1 MTASTTRRPRR
12 DAARNYQL
20 VVDAARELL
29 EESGVE
35 ASMEQIAAR
44 AGVGVG
50 TVYRSFSCK
59 ESLVEELVKTVSD
72 ELSDAADRL
81 LADDDGTGLE
91 EFLRVLGRSFTKHHR
106 WTSLLMPGR
115 PTSEPGKSAIQ
126 GQIARLFQNARQ
138 AGAIGPYAE
147 LGDVMAL
154 IWGLRAV
161 AEASG
166 SVAPD
171 AWERYLDVH
180 LRALRSPGQLSDT
193 PATSE
198 EQLRR
203 LSSGVSRS
211 HER

>member
-12 DAARNYQL
+12 DAVRNYQL

-29 EESGVE
+29 EESGLE

-50 TVYRSFSCK
+50 TVYRRFSCK

-72 ELSDAADRL
+72 ELSDAAGEL
-81 LADDDGTGLE
+81 LEHDDAGHGLE
-91 EFLRVLGRSFTKHHR
+91 EFLQVLGRSFTKHHR

-115 PTSEPGKSAIQ
+115 PTSEPGRSILT
-126 GQIARLFQNARQ
+126 GQLSRLFDNAHR
-138 AGAIGPYAE
+138 AGTIGQHAE
-147 LGDVMAL
+147 LGDVMAM

-161 AEASG
+161 AEGSG

-171 AWERYLDVH
+171 AWRRYLDIH
-180 LRALRSPGQLSDT
+180 LSALRSPAPLSDT
-193 PATSE
+193 PATSAD
-198 EQLRR
+198 QLRQ
-203 LSSGVSRS
+203 LS
-211 HER
+211 EA

>member
-50 TVYRSFSCK
+50 TVYRRFSCK
-59 ESLVEELVKTVSD
+59 ESLVEELVKMVSD
-72 ELSDAADRL
+72 ELSAAADQL
-81 LADDDGTGLE
+81 LDHDEGTGLE
-91 EFLRVLGRSFTKHHR
+91 EFLRILGRSFTKHHR

-115 PTSEPGKSAIQ
+115 PTSEPGKSTIQ
-126 GQIARLFQNARQ
+126 GQLAQLFQNAHR
-138 AGAIGPYAE
+138 AGTVGPQVE

-161 AEASG
+161 AEATG
-166 SVAPD
+166 SIAPD
-171 AWERYLDVH
+171 AWTRYLDIH
-180 LRALRSPGQLSDT
+180 LRALRSSAQLSDT
-193 PATSE
+193 PATSA
-198 EQLRR
+198 EQLRQ
-203 LSSGVSRS
+203 LS
-211 HER
+211 EA

>member
-1 MTASTTRRPRR
+1 MTGSTTRRPRR
-12 DAARNYQL
+12 DAVRNYQL

-29 EESGVE
+29 EEAGVE

-50 TVYRSFSCK
+50 TVYRRFSCK
-59 ESLVEELVKTVSD
+59 ESLVEELVKMVSD
-72 ELSDAADRL
+72 ELADAAAHL
-81 LADDDGTGLE
+81 LDHDDGSGLE

-115 PTSEPGKSAIQ
+115 PNSEPGKSTIQ
-126 GQIARLFQNARQ
+126 GQLAQLFQNARQ
-138 AGAIGPYAE
+138 AGTIGPHAE
-147 LGDVMAL
+147 LGDVMVL

-171 AWERYLDVH
+171 SWKRYLDIH
-180 LRALRSPGQLSDT
+180 LRALRSPVQLSDT
-193 PATSE
+193 PAISA
-198 EQLRR
+198 EQLRQ
-203 LSSGVSRS
+203 LS
-211 HER
+211 EA